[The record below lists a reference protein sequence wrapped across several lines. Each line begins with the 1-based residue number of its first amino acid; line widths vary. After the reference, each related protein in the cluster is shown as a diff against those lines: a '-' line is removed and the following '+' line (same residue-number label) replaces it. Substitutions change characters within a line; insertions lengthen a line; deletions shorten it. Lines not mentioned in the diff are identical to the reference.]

1 MDSFTSNHLEQA
13 RNNSVYDLSQ
23 LDQLRQRGLSNDES
37 ALRAA
42 AQQFEALFMNMLMK
56 SMRQANKVFETE
68 DNPLSSRD
76 VEFFQDM
83 YDNQL
88 TSELSSQGTLGLAD
102 LMVQQLSPTAT
113 TNHTPASMLPVNR
126 VSGAVHSTRHAEADN
141 ASVNN
146 AAVGS
151 ASVNSAAVEFAK
163 PQQPVTVPYQAATAI
178 TGEASNGRSDR
189 LNLSQ
194 GEWRAS
200 NPMEFLEQLA
210 PYAQQAAEQAGIAPE
225 SVLAQAALE
234 TGWGRYVVAH
244 GDGSSNNLFNIKA
257 DHRWQGEAAQTR
269 TTEYYDGKPQ
279 REQAFFRV
287 YGSVAESFNDYV
299 NFLQSNPRY
308 QQALSV
314 GQQPQ
319 QFVEALQQAGYA
331 TDPSYASK
339 LQTIMN
345 SDVMQQVRAKFGF

>member
-1 MDSFTSNHLEQA
+1 MIMDSFTSNHLEQA

-23 LDQLRQRGLSNDES
+23 LDQLRKRGLSNDES

-113 TNHTPASMLPVNR
+113 SNHTPASMLPVNR
-126 VSGAVHSTRHAEADN
+126 VPGAVHSTRHAEPDN
-141 ASVNN
+141 
-146 AAVGS
+146 
-151 ASVNSAAVEFAK
+151 AAVEFAK